1 MARADY
7 YVAMHGWTNE
17 LLAHLGAG
25 REELLRVMDGIGPRH
40 RALRPSDGRWSAA
53 NVLAHLARTEGQIA
67 ALLHRRARAAAAAG
81 PAPAPPA
88 PAVVVRFDSGAV
100 LDRTARIEAPD
111 FALPDLSKS
120 PEQAARELA
129 RARERLEAVVIDAD
143 GQDMSPVR
151 QSHHLFGEL
160 DFYQWVAFAGFHER
174 RHTAQLR
181 ELAALLGDLS

>member
-7 YVAMHGWTNE
+7 YAAMHGWTNE
-17 LLAHLGAG
+17 LLAHLSVG
-25 REELLRVMDGIGPRH
+25 RAELLNVMGGIRPRC
-40 RALRPSDGRWSAA
+40 RALRPPDGRWSAA

-67 ALLHRRARAAAAAG
+67 ALLHRRARDAAAVG
-81 PAPAPPA
+81 PAPSPA
-88 PAVVVRFDSGAV
+88 PAVVERFDSAAV
-100 LDRTARIEAPD
+100 LDRAARIEAPD
-111 FALPDLSKS
+111 FALPDLGTS

-129 RARERLEAVVIDAD
+129 RARERLETVVIDAD

-151 QSHHLFGEL
+151 QAHHLFGEL

-181 ELAALLGDLS
+181 ELAALLGDRS